1 MWNGLILKIFKKQ
14 TMKRP
19 ESASPVDRSPPK
31 RVRWQ
36 KSLREEC
43 EDAIDV
49 IDIDGSPARRYR
61 AMLLVARV
69 LLHVANRT
77 EASSAA
83 LHCIELMRLAVDG
96 VEDGVGV

>member
-1 MWNGLILKIFKKQ
+1 
-14 TMKRP
+14 MKRAD
-19 ESASPVDRSPPK
+19 SDQDSPPPPK

-49 IDIDGSPARRYR
+49 IDLDGSPCKRYR

-83 LHCIELMRLAVDG
+83 LHCLELMRLAVDEI
-96 VEDGVGV
+96 EDPV